1 MLENFPNT
9 FIDWVALLGGIFT
22 VVQFV
27 IIIIQINRSRETK
40 RGLGVILSTILRH
53 GDAVKSQAS
62 SCRNAG
68 AADKDALL
76 SSIETSANSIRIE
89 IEELWRHHWKE
100 EPPSSS

>member
-1 MLENFPNT
+1 MHENFPNT

-22 VVQFV
+22 IVQFV
-27 IIIIQINRSRETK
+27 IIIIQIYRSMEDK
-40 RGLGVILSTILRH
+40 KNIGEKLSTILRH
-53 GDAVKSQAS
+53 GDAVKAQAS

-89 IEELWRHHWKE
+89 IEEFRRHHWKQ